1 MDRSYQVQVATLDDA
16 LRLIAK
22 AGILISR
29 LPEKGQQ
36 DLLRHM
42 VKRVVIN
49 PEGEIRR
56 MELQTP
62 FCYLQKLAN
71 EAKGLKERQGPKTG
85 SAMGKTKT
93 SKKSSAGS
101 TYVQLGDPGGTRTL
115 NQLIKSQLLCQLS
128 YGANDDR
135 ELY

>member
-29 LPEKGQQ
+29 LPQQGQQ

-49 PEGEIRR
+49 PEGQILK
-56 MELQTP
+56 MELRTP
-62 FCYLQKLAN
+62 FCYLQKLAK
-71 EAKGLKERQGPKTG
+71 EAKGLKETKGPKT
-85 SAMGKTKT
+85 APIAGKSKT
-93 SKKSSAGS
+93 SKNGSAGS
-101 TYVQLGDPGGTRTL
+101 LWVPLGGRGGIRTL
-115 NQLIKSQLLCQLS
+115 DLYSAIVALSQLS
-128 YGANDDR
+128 
-135 ELY
+135 